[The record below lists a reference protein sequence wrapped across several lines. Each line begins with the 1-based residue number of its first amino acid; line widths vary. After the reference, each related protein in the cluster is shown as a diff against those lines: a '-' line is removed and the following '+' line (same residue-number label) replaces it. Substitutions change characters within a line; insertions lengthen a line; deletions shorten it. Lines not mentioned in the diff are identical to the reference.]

1 MAHPQET
8 REKLR
13 GLYAGGQQTLE
24 TAALMC
30 GVPFATARNWKK
42 AAAEKGDDWDKLR
55 AAYTLAGGG
64 IEDLSRAMLAAFL
77 VQYNST
83 MTMLQD
89 AAAEDLMP
97 SERAKLLG
105 SLADAFTKTVAANA
119 RVMPETSQLATAL
132 EVIELMMGFVQE
144 KHPKHLQAF
153 VEVLEPFG
161 AVVEKRFG

>member
-8 REKLR
+8 RDKLR
-13 GLYAGGQQTLE
+13 GLYAGGAQTLE

-30 GVPFATARNWKK
+30 GVAFGTARRWKDTAK
-42 AAAEKGDDWDKLR
+42 ASGDDWDKLR
-55 AAYTLAGGG
+55 AAYTLAGGST
-64 IEDLSRAMLAAFL
+64 EDLSRAILAAFL

-89 AAAEDLMP
+89 SNTEDLLP
-97 SERAKLLG
+97 SERAKLLA

-119 RVMPETSQLATAL
+119 RVMPEVSQLATAL
-132 EVIELMMGFVQE
+132 TVLEMLGQFVAE
-144 KHPKHLQAF
+144 KHPKHLAAF

-161 AVVEKRFG
+161 VEVERKFG

>member
-1 MAHPQET
+1 MAHPQEI
-8 REKLR
+8 RERLR
-13 GLYAGGQQTLE
+13 QLYVSGAQTLE
-24 TAALMC
+24 TAAVMC
-30 GVPFATARNWKK
+30 GVPQATARSWKRADK
-42 AAAEKGDDWDKLR
+42 EKGDDWDKLR

-64 IEDLSRAMLAAFL
+64 IEDLSRAMLAGFL

-89 AAAEDLMP
+89 TTVEDLKP
-97 SERAKLLG
+97 SDRAKMLA

-132 EVIELMMGFVQE
+132 QVIEAMMAFVQE
-144 KHPKHLQAF
+144 KHPKHLAAF

-161 AVVEKRFG
+161 VEVERKFG